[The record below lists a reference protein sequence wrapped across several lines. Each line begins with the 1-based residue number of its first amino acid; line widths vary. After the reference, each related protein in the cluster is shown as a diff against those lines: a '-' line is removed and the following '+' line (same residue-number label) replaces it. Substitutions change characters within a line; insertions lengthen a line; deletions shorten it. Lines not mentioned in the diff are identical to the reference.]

1 MEIARIRKPGS
12 PLSGS
17 VPPCGEDP
25 TRQYSPADSGRR
37 SVAADAFNPCPLSFS
52 LPLQR
57 SGGGGQNTRAVVGHG
72 PEQWRLVGG
81 RLLRD
86 RTKSHFLF
94 CTPSS
99 KYSRAPFTCGKGRD
113 VAVLVLVLGYYQ
125 YQYQY
130 QHALIEI

>member
-1 MEIARIRKPGS
+1 
-12 PLSGS
+12 
-17 VPPCGEDP
+17 
-25 TRQYSPADSGRR
+25 
-37 SVAADAFNPCPLSFS
+37 VAADAFNPCPLSFS

-94 CTPSS
+94 CTPS
-99 KYSRAPFTCGKGRD
+99 KYCT
-113 VAVLVLVLGYYQ
+113 LVLESL
-125 YQYQY
+125 
-130 QHALIEI
+130 AEKEETWRW